1 LRYQIRRFLCFSE
14 RAARD
19 AGLEPQQHQF
29 MLALKGLT
37 KGVRPRIAELAERMQ
52 IQHHSAV
59 ELTNRLAANGYIRR
73 SRKGQDRREVL
84 LELTAKGERVLR
96 ELSLHHRSEL
106 RMLGPALV
114 TALKRAMGSNKNP
127 DRAAGNL
134 GGGGQHGRLCRL
146 AAGSGDNRG
155 GAASRGRRHSD
166 DTVIRLAPAT

>member
-1 LRYQIRRFLCFSE
+1 MSRYDISCLIEKPLAPAAYQSLAELRYQIRRFLCFSE

-29 MLALKGLT
+29 MLALKSLP

-106 RMLGPALV
+106 RTLGPALV
-114 TALKRAMGSNKNP
+114 TALKRAMQSNQNP
-127 DRAAGNL
+127 G
-134 GGGGQHGRLCRL
+134 
-146 AAGSGDNRG
+146 
-155 GAASRGRRHSD
+155 SRGRQPWFSETKESKRNDGRS
-166 DTVIRLAPAT
+166 